1 MKRTLSMILMVWAVA
16 LLMLVALPALA
27 QDSTPATVTA
37 EELQD
42 ANAATLDKVL
52 LWGGGIVAALV
63 LFGGYALRQLAQQ
76 GNEHAKQL
84 LEIGN
89 RLADTIPV
97 EKVGEMAQKFAA
109 AFQEVSAKTTNPV
122 DDVISAMLAAGIKFV
137 LPERTS
143 TAQATVD
150 LPVTRN
156 PDGSYNVDVQQGL
169 NDAASKFQASGNLTS
184 DLAKLRSIQTD
195 PNNGD

>member
-1 MKRTLSMILMVWAVA
+1 MHMKRTFGMILLVWVVA

-27 QDSTPATVTA
+27 QDSTPAMVTA

-42 ANAATLDKVL
+42 ASAAMLDKVL

-109 AFQEVSAKTTNPV
+109 AFQEVSSKTTNPV
-122 DDVISAMLAAGIKFV
+122 DDVLSAMLKAGIQFV
-137 LPERTS
+137 LPERTPS
-143 TAQATVD
+143 VQNTVN
-150 LPVTRN
+150 LPAGVSG
-156 PDGSYNVDVQQGL
+156 P
-169 NDAASKFQASGNLTS
+169 FQASGNLS
-184 DLAKLRSIQTD
+184 ADMAKLKTHD
-195 PNNGD
+195 PNNSD